1 MGDCHDNDVKG
12 AAAAGALAI
21 WFKAGGGVSDIATAV
36 IGDLADLPE
45 AVHQIVK
52 READAQR

>member
-1 MGDCHDNDVKG
+1 MKG

-36 IGDLADLPE
+36 IGNLADLPE
-45 AVHQIVK
+45 AVHQIVNK
-52 READAQR
+52 EADAQR